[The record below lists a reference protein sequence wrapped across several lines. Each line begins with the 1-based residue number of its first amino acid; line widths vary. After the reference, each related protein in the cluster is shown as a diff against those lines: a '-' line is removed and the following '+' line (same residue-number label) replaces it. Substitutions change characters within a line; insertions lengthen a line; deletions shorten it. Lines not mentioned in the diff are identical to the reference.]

1 MEVLVERKIRGGV
14 AFSVRDQC
22 LDFNKP
28 QFVVR
33 NCNGSNRD
41 INSRSFSSPKH
52 QGNATSAAKEIQGEA
67 LTKGINVLVDKPM
80 PTKVVA

>member
-1 MEVLVERKIRGGV
+1 M
-14 AFSVRDQC
+14 DQTEM
-22 LDFNKP
+22 
-28 QFVVR
+28 
-33 NCNGSNRD
+33 